1 VSANADQPVALV
13 FDRRRRSRGA
23 AEDHPTRGQVVE
35 RLRAMQF
42 RVQHLDA
49 QVERF
54 GNVPLR
60 ARADASHRPV
70 VVTRAVARSPSGRLT
85 QDNRQRQR
93 H

>member
-1 VSANADQPVALV
+1 
-13 FDRRRRSRGA
+13 
-23 AEDHPTRGQVVE
+23 
-35 RLRAMQF
+35 MQF

-49 QVERF
+49 QVERL

-70 VVTRAVARSPSGRLT
+70 VVTRAVARSPSGRLI